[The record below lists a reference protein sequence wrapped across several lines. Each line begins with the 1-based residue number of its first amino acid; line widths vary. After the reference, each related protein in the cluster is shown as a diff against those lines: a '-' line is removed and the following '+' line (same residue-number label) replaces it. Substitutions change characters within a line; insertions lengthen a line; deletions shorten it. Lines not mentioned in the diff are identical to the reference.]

1 MIGQTRALLGCDWWR
16 QNEAGRARWQP
27 GIGRLA
33 ELPRGDWL
41 GLGPCEGR
49 CTELC
54 PASAPALAT
63 PETPEHRRGHGVAG
77 AARAT
82 GTKQ

>member
-27 GIGRLA
+27 GIGQLA

-54 PASAPALAT
+54 PASAPAT